1 MMTREDLMRELELL
15 PVWQLRAPSPAKE
28 LPPAEPIFEQ
38 MQTKSDELPIE
49 SPEEQA
55 VVQQEIPEDVNLVAL
70 SPSLVEELTAEPT
83 VTIEQ
88 TFSYI
93 SSEDGHWLFV
103 MPSTVLTSEEKQ
115 LFQNICKALRIR
127 TKQPEISSSIL
138 SADIQAKLL
147 FVFGEATARALTKM
161 TEPLTSL
168 RGKQLQLDK
177 ICLIA
182 SYDLAH
188 LLQNPTDK
196 AKTWQD
202 LCLGLQV
209 LRSLN
214 AIDV

>member
-28 LPPAEPIFEQ
+28 LPPAETIFEQ
-38 MQTKSDELPIE
+38 MQTKSEKLPKE

-55 VVQQEIPEDVNLVAL
+55 VVQQEILEDVNLVAL
-70 SPSLVEELTAEPT
+70 SPSLVQELTAEPT

-103 MPSTVLTSEEKQ
+103 MPSTELTSEEKQ

-127 TKQPEISSSIL
+127 IKQPEISSSIL
-138 SADIQAKLL
+138 SVDIKAKLL
-147 FVFGEATARALTKM
+147 FVFGEATAQALTKM
-161 TEPLTSL
+161 AEPLTSL
-168 RGKQLQLDK
+168 RGKQLQLDN

-214 AIDV
+214 AVDV